1 MEGGIIMANWTDF
14 SVSGVSATTPTNIM
28 LGAGTL
34 YKNLVYSKDSNK
46 WTGTILGATSGGNK
60 LSIKPEITDIEV
72 DGVLVEAKG
81 LKQKTGETAQ
91 IETNMVEI
99 TKDFLKSTVIGK
111 DGTSEDS
118 RFDVIESKALIED
131 SDYIENF
138 AFVGFKADGS
148 PILVIFDY
156 AICTDGLE
164 TDNKNK
170 EAAVVPATFK
180 CVANLVEGGNTNTL
194 PYHIYVPKASATQA
208 AQNAVSK

>member
-1 MEGGIIMANWTDF
+1 MANWTDF

-180 CVANLVEGGNTNTL
+180 CVANLVEGGHTNTL

>member
-1 MEGGIIMANWTDF
+1 MANWTDF

-28 LGAGTL
+28 LCAGTL

>member
-1 MEGGIIMANWTDF
+1 MANWTDF

-180 CVANLVEGGNTNTL
+180 CVANLVEGGKTNTL

>member
-1 MEGGIIMANWTDF
+1 MANWTDF

-91 IETNMVEI
+91 IETNMVGI
-99 TKDFLKSTVIGK
+99 TKDFLKSTVSGK

>member
-1 MEGGIIMANWTDF
+1 MANWTDF

-148 PILVIFDY
+148 PILVLFDY